1 MFQGNPYYLFKNTLV
16 KFVTQMSFLSR
27 TNEGKPDSGGIDLIQ
42 GFNETLRWVYI
53 DEHFRRL
60 QGHRINAVNYR
71 NVQTNIKCLVVTLRT
86 SLLLQNYL
94 QNR

>member
-1 MFQGNPYYLFKNTLV
+1 
-16 KFVTQMSFLSR
+16 MSFLSR
-27 TNEGKPDSGGIDLIQ
+27 TNEGKPDSRGIDLIQ

-71 NVQTNIKCLVVTLRT
+71 NVQTNIKCSCYNKNKFVTAELFT
-86 SLLLQNYL
+86 K
-94 QNR
+94 